1 MTIQTQG
8 AKPPDIKNLKI
19 YPDMTRWFNPI
30 LLGKLLL
37 NVVTSGMFGQYADRR
52 LMIAALDTNDTDIL
66 MQRAHDAKLPINANG
81 EAWFDFVADLG
92 DGFDST
98 YAIAYLLG
106 QRSLNIGGHDLP
118 RGDAIVFGSDEVYP
132 VASGNAYHHQFGDP
146 YAFANP
152 DPAPHSN
159 DGIPAYAI
167 PGNHDWYDGLQ
178 TFLAFFTRE
187 HPWHF
192 GAWRTRQRRSYFALQ
207 LTDQWWLWCT
217 DIQLADDMDQPQ
229 ADYFTKVAVNMPEG
243 ARVIV
248 ASAEPGWLYTVSNRR
263 SFDILDYTAW
273 IARNA
278 RKNFTVPLLLSGDT
292 HHYSR
297 YATDK
302 RVQFLVAGGGGAF
315 LHPTHQLEDQ
325 ISFELGGVQCD
336 LSLKRDPVS
345 NQPTDKAACYPSQAE
360 SRKLVLNNL
369 WFPVTN
375 WDFAVLMGII
385 YWIFSI
391 GISLRDSW
399 DAYIIAFLIFA
410 WAFVGYTRRQERS
423 DAAVVYS
430 SGLLQGL
437 AHTVTVIWLTQ
448 DAINWN
454 AEHLQNGDWWDVWLW
469 AAALF
474 VEVGI
479 LGGIIGGFIFGLNL
493 LITCRFFKIN
503 TNDAFSALR
512 LNTYKNFLRICI
524 KDNQMTI
531 YPIGLD
537 AVPARDGWDA
547 NNNPAP
553 GVPVFMPRT
562 PLAPHLIEKPIVIKA

>member
-1 MTIQTQG
+1 MMTPTQSNN
-8 AKPPDIKNLKI
+8 PPNIKDRKI
-19 YPDMTRWFNPI
+19 YPDMTRWFDPI
-30 LLGKLLL
+30 LLGKLLR

-52 LMIAALDTNDTDIL
+52 LMIAALDTVDTDVL
-66 MQRAHDAKLPINANG
+66 MQRAHDAKLQVNANG

-106 QRSLNIGGHDLP
+106 QQSLKINGQDLP
-118 RGDAIVFGSDEVYP
+118 RGSALVFGSDEVYP
-132 VASGNAYHHQFGDP
+132 VASRNAYHHQFGDP

-152 DPAPHSN
+152 DPAPHSKE
-159 DGIPAYAI
+159 GIPAYAI
-167 PGNHDWYDGLQ
+167 PGNHDWYDGLEM
-178 TFLAFFTRE
+178 FLAFFTRE

-229 ADYFTKVAVNMPEG
+229 ADYFTKVAANMPDG
-243 ARVIV
+243 ARVIL

-273 IARNA
+273 IVRNA
-278 RKNFTVPLLLSGDT
+278 RKNLTVPVLLSGDT

-297 YATDK
+297 YATEK
-302 RVQFLVAGGGGAF
+302 GMQFVVAGGGGAF
-315 LHPTHQLEDQ
+315 LHPTHQLEDE
-325 ISFELGGVQCD
+325 IKFELGGVQCD
-336 LSLKRDPVS
+336 LSLKRDPAS
-345 NQPTDKAACYPSQAE
+345 NAPNETAACYPSQDK
-360 SRKLVLNNL
+360 SKRLTLRNL

-375 WDFAVLMGII
+375 WDFAILMGIV

-391 GISLRDSW
+391 GLSLRNSLDS
-399 DAYIIAFLIFA
+399 YIIAFLIFV

-423 DAAVVYS
+423 DATVVYS

-437 AHTVTVIWLTQ
+437 AHTIAVIWLTQ
-448 DAINWN
+448 NANSWN
-454 AEHLQNGDWWDVWLW
+454 SGHFQNGNWCDVWVWLV
-469 AAALF
+469 ALF
-474 VEVGI
+474 IEVGI
-479 LGGIIGGFIFGLNL
+479 PGGIIGGFIFGLNL

-524 KDNQMTI
+524 KGNEMTI

-537 AVPARDGWDA
+537 AVPSRAGWEA
-547 NNNPAP
+547 NSDSGP
-553 GVPVFMPRT
+553 GVPVFKPRT
-562 PLAPHLIEKPIVIKA
+562 PLAPHLIEKPIVIKT